1 MFNVFPFDRMKL
13 LEFLPQGNVCEIG
26 VLKGD
31 FSMNI
36 LEITKP
42 KKLFLV
48 DSWKH
53 YSSGYVDSN
62 NVSQKE
68 NDYRY
73 EYTKKRFESF
83 ENVKIIRAESIYA
96 SLNFDNNF
104 FDWIYIDANH
114 SYKSVL
120 NDLNLFDLKVKSFIV
135 GHDWLV
141 GKKDGFGVNEAV
153 IDFILSKN
161 YILSGITNESRFRTY
176 VISKT
181 INDHNYINDLILNFI
196 SENSQRMAPN

>member
-1 MFNVFPFDRMKL
+1 MFNVFPFDRIKL

-53 YSSGYVDSN
+53 YSEGYVDSN
-62 NVSQKE
+62 NVLQKE
-68 NDYRY
+68 HDYRH
-73 EYTKKRFESF
+73 EYTTKRFESF
-83 ENVKIIRAESIYA
+83 QNVKIVREESIEA
-96 SLNFDNNF
+96 SLNFENNF

-114 SYKSVL
+114 SYSSVI
-120 NDLNLFDLKVKSFIV
+120 NDLNAYDSKVKSFFV

-141 GKKDGFGVNEAV
+141 GKKEGFAVNEAV
-153 IDFILSKN
+153 IDFVFSKN
-161 YILSGITNESRFRTY
+161 YIFTGITNESRFRTY
-176 VISKT
+176 IISKSM
-181 INDHNYINDLILNFI
+181 NDHKFINDLIVKYINKT
-196 SENSQRMAPN
+196 